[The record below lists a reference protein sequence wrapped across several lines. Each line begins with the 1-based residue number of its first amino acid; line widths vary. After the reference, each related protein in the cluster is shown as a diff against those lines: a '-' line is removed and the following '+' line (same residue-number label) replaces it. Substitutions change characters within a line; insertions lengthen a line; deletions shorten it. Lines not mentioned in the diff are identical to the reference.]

1 MLLHGSRKVG
11 TYDTEPE
18 RIRLQVQHIS
28 QWLRENPNVNANNDF
43 ENLLFFLRSC
53 KYDLDRT
60 KKKIKNFYQMRA
72 ERVEWFAN
80 RDPFLPEIQ
89 ALLKLGVFLPVDGVD
104 SKNRKV
110 VVIRAAAHDPKLHSQ
125 NNVFKVSKMVLDLLL
140 KFEPDNCGQGIVGIF
155 DMAGVQLGHALQLN
169 PRMIKHSV
177 ESWQAYPCQ
186 PKLLEFINAPTHV
199 NIFLNTF
206 RLFMTPKMR
215 SRVVVQKRLTTVECA
230 GLPKDIGGNG
240 PSYRELTAKWKQLV
254 EDNVNFYQEY
264 DKYKSILA
272 T

>member
-1 MLLHGSRKVG
+1 MLLHGSRKV
-11 TYDTEPE
+11 TTCDTEPE
-18 RIRLQVQHIS
+18 RVHVQVQHIS
-28 QWLRENPNVNANNDF
+28 QWLKENPNVNANSEY
-43 ENLLFFLRSC
+43 ENLFFFLRSC
-53 KYDLDRT
+53 KYDTERT

-89 ALLKLGVFLPVDGVD
+89 ALLELGVFLPVGGVD

-110 VVIRAAAHDPKLHSQ
+110 VIIRAAAHDPKLHSQ

-140 KFEPDNCGQGIVGIF
+140 KYEPDNCGRGIVAIF

-169 PRMIKHSV
+169 ARMIKHSV

-206 RLFMTPKMR
+206 RLFMSPKMR
-215 SRVVVQKRLTTVECA
+215 SRVVVQKRLTTVECDE
-230 GLPKDIGGNG
+230 LPKDIGGKG
-240 PSYRELTAKWKQLV
+240 PSYKELAVKWKELV
-254 EDNVNFYQEY
+254 EDNIDFYHEN
-264 DKYKSILA
+264 DNYKSKLV

>member
-1 MLLHGSRKVG
+1 MLLHGSRKV
-11 TYDTEPE
+11 TTCDTEPE
-18 RIRLQVQHIS
+18 RVHVQVQHIS
-28 QWLRENPNVNANNDF
+28 QWLKENPNVNANSEY
-43 ENLLFFLRSC
+43 ENLFFFLRSC
-53 KYDLDRT
+53 KYDIERT

-80 RDPFLPEIQ
+80 RDPFLPELQ
-89 ALLKLGVFLPVDGVD
+89 ELLELGVFLPVGGVD

-110 VVIRAAAHDPKLHSQ
+110 VIIRAAAHDPKLHSQ

-140 KFEPDNCGQGIVGIF
+140 KYEPDNCGRGIVAIF

-169 PRMIKHSV
+169 ARMIKHSV

-206 RLFMTPKMR
+206 RLFMSPKMR
-215 SRVVVQKRLTTVECA
+215 SRVVVQKRLTTVECDE
-230 GLPKDIGGNG
+230 LPKDIGGKG
-240 PSYRELTAKWKQLV
+240 PSYKELAVKWKQLV
-254 EDNVNFYQEY
+254 EDNIDFYHEN
-264 DKYKSILA
+264 DKYKSKLV

>member
-1 MLLHGSRKVG
+1 MLRGSRKV
-11 TYDTEPE
+11 TACDTEPE
-18 RIRLQVQHIS
+18 RVKFQIQHIL
-28 QWLRENPNVNANNDF
+28 QWLKDNPNVNGNSDY
-43 ENLLFFLRSC
+43 ENLYFFLRSC
-53 KYDLDRT
+53 KYDVDRT
-60 KKKIKNFYQMRA
+60 KKKLKNFYQMRA
-72 ERVEWFAN
+72 ERIEWFSN

-89 ALLKLGVFLPVDGVD
+89 TLLKLGVFLPVDGVD

-110 VVIRAAAHDPKLHSQ
+110 VIIRAAAHDPKQHSQ

-140 KFEPDNCGQGIVGIF
+140 TCEPDNCGRGIVAIF

-169 PRMIKHSV
+169 ARMIKHSV

-215 SRVVVQKRLTTVECA
+215 SRVVVQRRLTTVECD

-240 PSYRELTAKWKQLV
+240 PTYKELACKWKQFV
-254 EDNVNFYQEY
+254 ESNVDFYREY
-264 DKYKSILA
+264 DKYKSIL
-272 T
+272 TT